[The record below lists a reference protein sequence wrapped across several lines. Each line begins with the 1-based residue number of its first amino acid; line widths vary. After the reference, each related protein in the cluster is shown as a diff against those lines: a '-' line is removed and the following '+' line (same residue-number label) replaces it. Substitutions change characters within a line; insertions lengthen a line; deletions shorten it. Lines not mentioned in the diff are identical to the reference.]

1 MLLQIKT
8 ICTTIHTVVPLVQ
21 IVGAITT
28 LIEPITPELI
38 NLGRVFQR
46 RRYKTRPIVLEL
58 SQDTELEK
66 FLHSKTQNA
75 NESFNGT
82 LWEHIPKKP
91 FVTLPNL
98 GCSPCDAVA
107 HFNGMKVSVLIFEK
121 HNFAPGV
128 YMLKDCGKRNLKR
141 VNLVN
146 QQAFPKN
153 RLRQQILRAKKMS
166 KNDKLLEKEGNLYIP
181 RGF

>member
-28 LIEPITPELI
+28 LIEPITPGLI

-46 RRYKTRPIVLEL
+46 RLYKIRPIVLEL
-58 SQDTELEK
+58 SKDTELEK

-91 FVTLPNL
+91 FVILSNL
-98 GCSPCDAVA
+98 GCSACDAVA
-107 HFNGMKVSVLIFEK
+107 HFNGTKVSVLNFEK
-121 HNFAPGV
+121 PNFAPGV

-146 QQAFPKN
+146 Q
-153 RLRQQILRAKKMS
+153 
-166 KNDKLLEKEGNLYIP
+166 
-181 RGF
+181 

>member
-8 ICTTIHTVVPLVQ
+8 ICTTIHTVVPLVR
-21 IVGAITT
+21 IAGAITT
-28 LIEPITPELI
+28 LIEPITLELI
-38 NLGRVFQR
+38 NLGWVFQR
-46 RRYKTRPIVLEL
+46 GLYKTRPIVLEL
-58 SQDTELEK
+58 SKDTELEK

-98 GCSPCDAVA
+98 GCSACDAVA
-107 HFNGMKVSVLIFEK
+107 HFNGIKVPVLIFEK
-121 HNFAPGV
+121 LNFAPSL
-128 YMLKDCGKRNLKR
+128 YMLKDCGKRNLER

-146 QQAFPKN
+146 QQACPKN
-153 RLRQQILRAKKMS
+153 RLRQQILRAKKMP
-166 KNDKLLEKEGNLYIP
+166 KNDKLLKKEGNLYMP

>member
-46 RRYKTRPIVLEL
+46 RLYKTRPVVLEL
-58 SQDTELEK
+58 SKDTELEK

-91 FVTLPNL
+91 FVTLPDL

-166 KNDKLLEKEGNLYIP
+166 KNDKLLEKEGNLYMP